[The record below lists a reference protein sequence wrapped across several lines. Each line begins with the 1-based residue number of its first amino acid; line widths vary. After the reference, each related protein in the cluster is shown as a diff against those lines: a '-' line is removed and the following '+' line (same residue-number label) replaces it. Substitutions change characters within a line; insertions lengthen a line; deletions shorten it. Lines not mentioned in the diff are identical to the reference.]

1 MNKYKIIILVFAL
14 SSCMSANKHLEKFY
28 KKGGKIE
35 PIERTITVTDTIKG
49 KDGKDSIIERLITV
63 DCPEPLAPITR
74 WKMRFDMRRFNDSI
88 RVMRT
93 MYKDSLRYAVKQSKI
108 DAKSNIKELKLNNK
122 KEIKQQ
128 KIEKRRFGWW
138 FLGIAYFVVSMAIII
153 WYVFIRKIVNNSN
166 NR

>member
-1 MNKYKIIILVFAL
+1 MNKLIIILALLL

-49 KDGKDSIIERLITV
+49 KDGKDSIIEHLVTV
-63 DCPEPLAPITR
+63 NCPEPLAPITR
-74 WKMRFDMRRFNDSI
+74 WRMRFDIRRFNDSI
-88 RVMRT
+88 KVMRT
-93 MYKDSLRYAVKQSKI
+93 MYKDSLRYSVKQSKI
-108 DAKSNIKELKLNNK
+108 DTKRDIKELKLNNK

-138 FLGIAYFVVSMAIII
+138 FLGIAYLIFSLGIIL